1 MTFTELLEEVYAITN
16 RRDLVV
22 ETKSA
27 IKSATLKAHNTD
39 FRSKD
44 LYEEGIQWPTA
55 EFRQSLDYI
64 SIVSNFRALRF
75 LKRVQDE
82 YDETGVPFQIITT
95 DEILDEYGQM
105 KSDICY
111 VAGRV
116 IEIRSSVKF
125 DRALF
130 SCYVTPIVTEEGY
143 SSWIAL
149 LQPYAIVFEAAS
161 QVLRMIGEA
170 EKVQFYTQ
178 LRNEE
183 YALLTINHT
192 TDQGK

>member
-16 RRDLVV
+16 RRDLVI

-82 YDETGVPFQIITT
+82 YDETGVPFSIITT

-116 IEIRSSVKF
+116 IEIRSSVAFSK
-125 DRALF
+125 ALF